1 MTARRLVRLGLA
13 TALVAATLVAWLGY
27 RRPELALW
35 LGTALFVC
43 G

>member
-1 MTARRLVRLGLA
+1 MTARRLARLGLA
-13 TALVAATLVAWLGY
+13 AALAAVAAAAWLGY
-27 RRPELALW
+27 RGPELALW